1 MILSFHP
8 CFTAD
13 RQIILGARSLN
24 EEDLRLIRGANA
36 VILPQGRME
45 SLVSACS
52 EAGTNMF
59 PNYEMRQAYPGK
71 VGQSRLFQKFQFP
84 HPKTS
89 RWKTVA
95 AFKDAA
101 LGVTGIPSCSFPFVV
116 KDDGSHEAGGVFM
129 VNERE
134 SLEVALDFMALK
146 EMSGSKGFVTQ
157 DFVPSGGNVLRAVI
171 MGQRTITYWKRPV
184 RPGQVITT
192 ISKGA
197 LIDHEW
203 RPELQEKGKAQARGL
218 AKRTGI
224 NLAAVD
230 FVFPLWEEVPAALF
244 LEINYYFGRRGLGG
258 MDAYYRLLFRAIQDW
273 LRTIGL
279 NPNAVNLI

>member
-13 RQIILGARSLN
+13 CQIILGARSLN

-45 SLVSACS
+45 SLVNACS

-59 PNYEMRQAYPGK
+59 PNYEMRQAHPGK
-71 VGQSRLFQKFQFP
+71 VGQSHLFQKFRFP

-89 RWKTVA
+89 RWKTVEAFKNA
-95 AFKDAA
+95 AF
-101 LGVTGIPSCSFPFVV
+101 GVAGMPSCSFPFVV
-116 KDDGSHEAGGVFM
+116 KDNMSHEAEGVFM
-129 VNERE
+129 VKGPE
-134 SLEVALDFMALK
+134 SLKVALDFMALK
-146 EMSGSKGFVTQ
+146 EAPGSKGFVTQ
-157 DFVPSGGNVLRAVI
+157 DFVPSGGNVLRTVI
-171 MGQRTITYWKRPV
+171 MGRQIITYWKRPV
-184 RPGQVITT
+184 EPGQVITT

-203 RPELQEKGKAQARGL
+203 RPELQEKGKAQAQEL

-230 FVFPLWEEVPAALF
+230 FVFPLSEAVPSPLF

-279 NPNAVNLI
+279 NPKTVNLI